1 MNKKELLIRV
11 EEIKNKCTGNCK
23 KCNFGVESES
33 KLFKHCVLEMW
44 DDKNIKCNT
53 HEGKYIAD
61 ACHKA
66 CDEFLRNSNI
76 KDIGCEG
83 CYFCVLDENG
93 YEKDCKLSL

>member
-1 MNKKELLIRV
+1 MNKKELLI
-11 EEIKNKCTGNCK
+11 
-23 KCNFGVESES
+23 
-33 KLFKHCVLEMW
+33 
-44 DDKNIKCNT
+44 
-53 HEGKYIAD
+53 

-66 CDEFLRNSNI
+66 CDEFLRNPNI